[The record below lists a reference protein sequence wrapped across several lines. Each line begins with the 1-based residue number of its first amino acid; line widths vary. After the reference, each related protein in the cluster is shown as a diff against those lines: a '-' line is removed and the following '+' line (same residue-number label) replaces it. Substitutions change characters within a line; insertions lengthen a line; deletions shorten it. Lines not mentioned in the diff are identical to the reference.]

1 MKNIF
6 TIFWNAPGARPLSV
20 ALCMLLSSVME
31 MVSMGALVP
40 VAGQLSSSGG
50 GTNSFLGK
58 IVLDAF
64 ADIGIQPSFANLLL
78 LVGAALVA
86 KSIIAFLA
94 MAYVAMSVAD
104 VTTKLRSKLLGSMM
118 NARWAYFVDYRP
130 GEVSSMI
137 SGQSAFAG
145 EAYYSAA
152 QLITTS
158 ISGFGLLFTA
168 PRYRDEMDSDGC
180 CDDPAPAKP
189 ERLGLGTEF
198 GEQRYSAANYTKFVR
213 GSDRPVA
220 IAELRYNDTA
230 GLVAL
235 GIPVAPM
242 PDENEI
248 MTRETA
254 DPFPGDDRFAQP
266 PRY

>member
-64 ADIGIQPSFANLLL
+64 ANIGIQPSFANLLL

-86 KSIIAFLA
+86 KSIVAFLA
-94 MAYVAMSVAD
+94 MTYVAMSVAD

-168 PRYRDEMDSDGC
+168 FLVSGKLVIFCLLATLALALPLYYIQRLAQESKHGAVAPFDAPLAQAGIALSRLVEFS
-180 CDDPAPAKP
+180 DDP
-189 ERLGLGTEF
+189 G
-198 GEQRYSAANYTKFVR
+198 
-213 GSDRPVA
+213 
-220 IAELRYNDTA
+220 
-230 GLVAL
+230 
-235 GIPVAPM
+235 
-242 PDENEI
+242 
-248 MTRETA
+248 
-254 DPFPGDDRFAQP
+254 
-266 PRY
+266 